1 MAQARERLT
10 QEEWDEL
17 QGLSRG
23 VSAPPSR
30 RKRITQADLDESR
43 RRVSPLAPSTGVAPT
58 LPRQISPA
66 PVAAEEAPYV
76 PRGTVGSFLKG
87 LRTPQQALFL
97 GPTLGAQKA
106 LQEGRRITLGD
117 IIGGSK
123 EAMGQDLSFRD
134 VASRAGLEGGW
145 ATAAGLVG
153 DIVLDPLNLVAAP
166 VKVAAQLGRAARL
179 PQAATKLGLPAAAQA
194 VKETRAAQAL
204 GRAFITDFGKPKE
217 YIEAADQLVRNR
229 VKRTERA
236 VDLGKRLDQ
245 FSPDD
250 QKKITVFLESTQKG
264 ARRDALLKGATEG
277 LETTN
282 KAGDNILDL
291 AREVRR
297 ADMSLGDDLVKLGLM
312 SPKTLKAH
320 RGSHIQRMY
329 KEIETNPD
337 FIAKAAKQVGRS
349 LSRPAERKAILTQR
363 KDAEKLKDLTRI
375 QEAAY
380 PVAKGQRQTGE
391 LVATREF
398 FNEVRQKFT
407 RKHTSEG
414 LKGTIANAEDAMKKR
429 GFRLIPK
436 DEIYGPLG
444 NKFVPTAIY
453 DDIRR
458 AGQTGV
464 NEWARRWQKGV
475 GWWKYGKIVLNPA
488 SHFRNTIG
496 NLVLADMAGLAPW
509 KVHRYVDSMRSLAK
523 KDEFFDLAKEHGTF
537 LSDTF
542 VGHEIPALLNTA
554 SSLPQLEAGLR
565 RWGRTKDVAKK
576 IFDKP
581 AKAYQWEEQFFKQA
595 FFIDDLKKTLAKK
608 GKTLKSV
615 SSDDKAAF
623 AKASAAAADEALFN
637 YRKLPQVADKLR
649 RWGVVPFIAFPT
661 KAAAATIKSLGNR
674 PGVMS
679 RYGNIMRAFEPS
691 LREQGKERSALPE
704 YMQENW
710 MRLPENTPIVK
721 NDSGD
726 PLFLNMEYILP
737 WAELGDV
744 AHRARTGKWGEGF
757 FGEGGQEPA
766 FLNIPALKIATTV
779 YSGRDPFTNRLIA
792 EYPGGTGAYY
802 RDQLLPP
809 LAGRQGRELALAVRG
824 ERLDPRRTYLPKKTW
839 GNVATGNIFG
849 LRTTARNVD
858 ESYARKSIRYANEL
872 SSLAGEVTRLRNR
885 EVETKREDRV
895 QEDDYEKIM
904 RRHRA
909 LMKQIFELQIGRPP
923 REGDMPE

>member
-1 MAQARERLT
+1 MAQSPRQFTR
-10 QEEWDEL
+10 EEWDEL
-17 QGLSRG
+17 TRPGQEISQSRI
-23 VSAPPSR
+23 VDDRALVPSR
-30 RKRITQADLDESR
+30 RPQQREFSQDQWERITGR
-43 RRVSPLAPSTGVAPT
+43 R
-58 LPRQISPA
+58 A
-66 PVAAEEAPYV
+66 PVTIPEEPASI
-76 PRGTVGSFLKG
+76 PRGTVGSFMKG

-97 GPTLGAQKA
+97 GPVLGAQQA
-106 LQEGRRITLGD
+106 LQEGRGVTLGD
-117 IIGGSK
+117 ILGGSR
-123 EAMGQDLSFRD
+123 EAVRQDLSFRD
-134 VASRAGLEGGW
+134 VATRGGLEGGW
-145 ATAAGLVG
+145 ATAAGLAG
-153 DIVLDPLNLVAAP
+153 DIILDPLNLVAAP

-179 PQAATKLGLPAAAQA
+179 PQVAKKLGLPAAVEAI
-194 VKETRAAQAL
+194 KRTRPVQAL
-204 GRAFITDFGKPKE
+204 GRGFISDFGKPKE
-217 YIEAADQLVRNR
+217 YVEAADHFMRNR
-229 VKRTERA
+229 VARTERA
-236 VDLGKRLDQ
+236 VDLGKRLTQ

-250 QKKITVFLESTQKG
+250 QKKITVFLESTQMGK
-264 ARRDALLKGATEG
+264 RRDALLMGATQG
-277 LETTN
+277 LKTTN
-282 KAGDNILDL
+282 KSGDNILDL
-291 AREVRR
+291 AHEVRR
-297 ADMSLGDDLVKLGLM
+297 ADMSLGDDLVNLGLM
-312 SPKTLKAH
+312 SPQTFKTH

-337 FIAKAAKQVGRS
+337 FIAKAAKQMGRV
-349 LSRPAERKAILTQR
+349 LGRPAERTAILTRR

-398 FNEVRQKFT
+398 FNEVRNKFT
-407 RKHTSEG
+407 RKHTAEG
-414 LKGTIANAEDAMKKR
+414 LKGTIANAEDAMKER

-458 AGQTGV
+458 AGKTGV

-509 KVHRYVDSMRSLAK
+509 KVHRYVDSIRSLAK

-537 LSDTF
+537 LTDTF
-542 VGHEIPALLNTA
+542 VGHEIPGLLNTA
-554 SSLPQLEAGLR
+554 DSLPQLEAGLR
-565 RWGRTKDVAKK
+565 QWGKTKDIAKK

-581 AKAYQWEEQFFKQA
+581 AKLYQWEEQFFKQA

-615 SSDDKAAF
+615 SSEEKAAF

-637 YRKLPQVADKLR
+637 YRKLPQIADKLR

-721 NDSGD
+721 NEAGD
-726 PLFLNMEYILP
+726 PIFLNMEYILP

-744 AHRARTGKWGEGF
+744 AHRARTGRWGEGF

-779 YSGRDPFTNRLIA
+779 YSGRDPFTNRLVDD
-792 EYPGGTGAYY
+792 YPGGRKAYY
-802 RDQLLPP
+802 WDQLVLP
-809 LAGRQGRELALAVRG
+809 LGGRQGRELKLALQG
-824 ERLDPRRTYLPKKTW
+824 ERLDPRRTDLPKKTW
-839 GNVATGNIFG
+839 GNVAVGNIFG
-849 LRTTARNVD
+849 LRTTTRNID
-858 ESYARKSIRYANEL
+858 EAYARKSMHYANEM
-872 SSLAGEVTRLRNR
+872 SFLAGEVTKLRNR
-885 EVETKREDRV
+885 QVQTKREERV
-895 QEDDYEKIM
+895 QVDDYEKIM
-904 RRHRA
+904 RKHRD
-909 LMKQIFELQIGRPP
+909 LMKRVFELQMGRPP
-923 REGDMPE
+923 GEGEIPE